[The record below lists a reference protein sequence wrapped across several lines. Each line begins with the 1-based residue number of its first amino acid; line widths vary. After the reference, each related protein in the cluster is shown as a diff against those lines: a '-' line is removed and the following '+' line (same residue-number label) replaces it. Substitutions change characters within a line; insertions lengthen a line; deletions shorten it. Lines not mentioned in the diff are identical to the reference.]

1 MFDLFIDL
9 ISFGMLLW
17 ELSFQQIP
25 YTKFGDDYE
34 KISQHVLSGERED
47 LNFDYKH
54 SSDIQQ
60 CFKETISTGN

>member
-1 MFDLFIDL
+1 
-9 ISFGMLLW
+9 MLLW
-17 ELSFQQIP
+17 ELSFQQVP
-25 YTKFGDDYE
+25 YLIKFGKNYD
-34 KISQHVLSGERED
+34 KIFRHVLNKGRED